1 MGEIQDQLYMQVVA
15 VVVLFALAKTDN
27 QEHQVQAEQVL
38 QLLFQ
43 AVQFKELEVEADLP
57 IPVQLV
63 QFQEEQQEQ
72 VAVEKVCQE
81 QDLILMDQLTLAVE
95 AAEALPEDQVHQ
107 VLVDQ
112 ELLF

>member
-15 VVVLFALAKTDN
+15 VVVLFALVKTDN
-27 QEHQVQAEQVL
+27 QEHQVQVEQVL

-43 AVQFKELEVEADLP
+43 AVQFKEQGVEADLL
-57 IPVQLV
+57 IQVQEV
-63 QFQEEQQEQ
+63 QQVVEQQEQ

-95 AAEALPEDQVHQ
+95 AVEALPEDQVHQ